1 MELCVCKGI
10 TKLYHP
16 GKPNEV
22 AALKNVDIT
31 IKQGETVAIQGPSGS
46 GKSTLLH
53 ILGCLDSSTS
63 GEYFFE
69 GETVQFANSRRVAR
83 LRGEK
88 IGFVLQQYGLLEEQ
102 TVLDNVTLPVLFGKQ
117 SMIKA
122 GERAQEILQRLGIQN
137 LRNKRVRQ
145 LSGGEKQRVAIARAL
160 INDPALILAD
170 EPTGALDSATGAQI
184 VRLLLSLAETGKTV
198 VIVTHD
204 SGVAAQCGRHVT
216 IQDGILTEQAG
227 QHFAEIRNVKR
238 RKNNAKEV
246 LCKASGGG
254 SGDRRGG
261 LRHGVW
267 SFRRSQQLHERQG
280 NGHFVLYKR
289 TADERDHHGCDWR
302 RQRLPHFFADD
313 IEL

>member
-22 AALKNVDIT
+22 AALQNVDLT
-31 IKQGETVAIQGPSGS
+31 INQGETIAIQGPSGS

-83 LRGEK
+83 LRGGK

-117 SMIKA
+117 SMRKA
-122 GERAQEILQRLGIQN
+122 GERAREILERLGIGG
-137 LRNKRVRQ
+137 LRGKRVRQ

-184 VRLLLSLAETGKTV
+184 VQLLLSLAETGKTV

-204 SGVAAQCGRHVT
+204 VGVAAQCGRHVT
-216 IQDGILTEQAG
+216 IQDG
-227 QHFAEIRNVKR
+227 
-238 RKNNAKEV
+238 V
-246 LCKASGGG
+246 LS
-254 SGDRRGG
+254 
-261 LRHGVW
+261 
-267 SFRRSQQLHERQG
+267 E
-280 NGHFVLYKR
+280 
-289 TADERDHHGCDWR
+289 
-302 RQRLPHFFADD
+302 
-313 IEL
+313 

>member
-10 TKLYHP
+10 TKLYNP

-53 ILGCLDSSTS
+53 ILGCLDGCTS
-63 GEYFFE
+63 GEYSFE
-69 GETVQFANSRRVAR
+69 GEAVRFANSRRVAR

-102 TVLDNVTLPVLFGKQ
+102 TVLDNVTLPVLFGRQ
-117 SMIKA
+117 SMRKA

-137 LRNKRVRQ
+137 LRGKRVRQ

-184 VRLLLSLAETGKTV
+184 VQLLLSLAETGKTV
-198 VIVTHD
+198 MIVTHD

-216 IQDGILTEQAG
+216 IQDGVLTE
-227 QHFAEIRNVKR
+227 
-238 RKNNAKEV
+238 
-246 LCKASGGG
+246 
-254 SGDRRGG
+254 
-261 LRHGVW
+261 
-267 SFRRSQQLHERQG
+267 
-280 NGHFVLYKR
+280 
-289 TADERDHHGCDWR
+289 
-302 RQRLPHFFADD
+302 
-313 IEL
+313 